1 MTTTNALRWALTTA
15 MMPLSTELL
24 AAEGGVSV
32 SAGLLAELGLL
43 LVALVLGFGVV
54 ARRTAAQAEKPS
66 SSHSDEST
74 AQGAGSQ
81 PEQAPAPFLRLIP
94 TTSAPAAEQDSESP
108 PTSPAKEITPPQRTA

>member
-24 AAEGGVSV
+24 AAEGAGSV

-66 SSHSDEST
+66 SRRIDAST
-74 AQGAGSQ
+74 AQDTGSQ

-94 TTSAPAAEQDSESP
+94 TTSSPAAEQDSESAP
-108 PTSPAKEITPPQRTA
+108 SSDITPPKRTA